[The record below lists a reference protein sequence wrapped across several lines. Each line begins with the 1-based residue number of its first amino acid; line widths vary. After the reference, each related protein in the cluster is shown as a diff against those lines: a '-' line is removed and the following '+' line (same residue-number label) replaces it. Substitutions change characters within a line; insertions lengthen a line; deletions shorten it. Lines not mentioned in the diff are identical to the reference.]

1 MLNPMELMHIKPNID
16 AFCER
21 HQNFVRFLGYAGKN
35 LTQDC
40 LIEVTLTDPDGNP
53 VRTNLRVS
61 PEDLELLH
69 QLGSLL
75 GKA

>member
-1 MLNPMELMHIKPNID
+1 MTSSLVAVGAMSS
-16 AFCER
+16 
-21 HQNFVRFLGYAGKN
+21 
-35 LTQDC
+35 
-40 LIEVTLTDPDGNP
+40 LTDPDGNP